1 MQIFV
6 KTLNGKTI
14 TLDIESSDSIDS
26 VKSKIQDKV
35 GIPSDKQSLNFSGKQ
50 LEDERIICD
59 YNIMRES
66 TLHLA
71 LRLYGGR
78 DESALSTVDD
88 TDLGTFHFTFTMGL
102 FIGYLILFILF
113 LPKSKNRYSLC
124 LLLVWNLIEII
135 YEIYIYIY
143 LLYYLFMRLFYL

>member
-113 LPKSKNRYSLC
+113 LPKSKNRY
-124 LLLVWNLIEII
+124 
-135 YEIYIYIY
+135 
-143 LLYYLFMRLFYL
+143 